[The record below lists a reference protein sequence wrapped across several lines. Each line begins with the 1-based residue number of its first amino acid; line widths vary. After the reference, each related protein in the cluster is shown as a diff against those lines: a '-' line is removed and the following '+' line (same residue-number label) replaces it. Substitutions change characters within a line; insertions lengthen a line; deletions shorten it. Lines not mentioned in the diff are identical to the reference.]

1 MPSSRYSGYQ
11 YETSPKKLKPEYETK
26 KNPYS
31 KKKTATLNKKNKQQN
46 VAKSSPQAKFVLY
59 TVIGFMILFA
69 ISYRNSLINETF
81 TKKEKLKNDLAVI
94 QKENEQL
101 EVNIQNSLNLNNV
114 EKSAKEL
121 LGMRKLD
128 NLQKRY
134 VNLPKQDYIEPA
146 GEEIVINQNENWFE
160 KIVNGLLKSI

>member
-11 YETSPKKLKPEYETK
+11 YETSPKKLKPEYETR

-31 KKKTATLNKKNKQQN
+31 KKKTATLNKKNQQKKT
-46 VAKSSPQAKFVLY
+46 KSSPQAKFILY
-59 TVIGFMILFA
+59 TAIGFIILFA

-121 LGMRKLD
+121 LGMKKLD
-128 NLQKRY
+128 NMQKRY

-146 GEEIVINQNENWFE
+146 GEEVVINQNENWFE
-160 KIVNGLLKSI
+160 KIINGLIKNI

>member
-31 KKKTATLNKKNKQQN
+31 KKKTTTLNRKNQQTKK
-46 VAKSSPQAKFVLY
+46 KSNPQAKFILY
-59 TVIGFMILFA
+59 TAIGFIILFA

-121 LGMRKLD
+121 LGMKKLD
-128 NLQKRY
+128 NMQKRY

-146 GEEIVINQNENWFE
+146 GEEVVINQNENWLE
-160 KIVNGLLKSI
+160 RIANELMKNI

>member
-1 MPSSRYSGYQ
+1 MSSSRYSSYQ
-11 YETSPKKLKPEYETK
+11 YETSPKKIKPEYETK

-31 KKKTATLNKKNKQQN
+31 KKKTTTLSKKNKQKQK
-46 VAKSSPQAKFVLY
+46 KSNPQAKFILY

-81 TKKEKLKNDLAVI
+81 TKKEKLKSDLAVI

-121 LGMRKLD
+121 LGMKKLD
-128 NLQKRY
+128 NMQKRY

-146 GEEIVINQNENWFE
+146 GEEVVINQNENWFE
-160 KIVNGLLKSI
+160 KIINELIKNI

>member
-31 KKKTATLNKKNKQQN
+31 KKKTTTLNRKNQQTKK
-46 VAKSSPQAKFVLY
+46 KSNPQAKFILY
-59 TVIGFMILFA
+59 TAIGFIILFD
-69 ISYRNSLINETF
+69 IIYRNSLINETF

-121 LGMRKLD
+121 LGMKKLD
-128 NLQKRY
+128 NMQKRY

-146 GEEIVINQNENWFE
+146 GEEVVINQNENWLE
-160 KIVNGLLKSI
+160 RIANELMKNI